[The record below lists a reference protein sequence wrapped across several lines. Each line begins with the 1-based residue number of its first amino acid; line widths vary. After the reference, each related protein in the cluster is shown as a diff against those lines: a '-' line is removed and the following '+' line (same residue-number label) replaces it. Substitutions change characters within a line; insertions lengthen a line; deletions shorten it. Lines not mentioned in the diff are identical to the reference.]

1 MAVAR
6 LLGVCLSLCLAG
18 CPLADPN
25 SYLSAGGDD
34 GGVAAPS
41 PTGSSFDDGA
51 SPSSA
56 RDAGL
61 LLEDSGQGS
70 MLATGDADASYVQ
83 ARPDAGVACVSDTLT
98 THGAVASS
106 ALPGNPATLA
116 IDGNFATR
124 WEGKRAL
131 PEWIYLDLGAP
142 AFVNRIRIAWHRAC
156 AADYELQVSSDA
168 STWTTMKSITGN
180 TVGTGLPP
188 ADWAA
193 GVDHT
198 GLSGVGRYVRI
209 NATVRCSGNAISIWE
224 IEVFGDA
231 NASCHP

>member
-1 MAVAR
+1 MLAMGGADASHGAPDAR
-6 LLGVCLSLCLAG
+6 AVCLS
-18 CPLADPN
+18 
-25 SYLSAGGDD
+25 
-34 GGVAAPS
+34 AP
-41 PTGSSFDDGA
+41 
-51 SPSSA
+51 
-56 RDAGL
+56 
-61 LLEDSGQGS
+61 
-70 MLATGDADASYVQ
+70 
-83 ARPDAGVACVSDTLT
+83 LT

-106 ALPGNPATLA
+106 AVAGNPAALA

-124 WEGKRAL
+124 WASKRTL
-131 PEWIYLDLGAP
+131 PDWIYLDLGAP
-142 AFVNRIRIAWHRAC
+142 AFVNRIRVAWERAC

-180 TVGTGLPP
+180 TVGTGSPP

-209 NATVRCSGNAISIWE
+209 NATVRCSANALSIWE

-231 NASCHP
+231 NAGCRPP